1 MIPLIHTYIPCM
13 GDQDPADGWVGE
25 WGIIQLPHQ
34 CSLHRHLL
42 FWWYYRVDPSWIRS
56 PKSTPSKAAARGA
69 GSAAAGPPA
78 SESEEG
84 NLVPERIPPGRVT
97 EAPAS
102 PADSGSDGVSSATPL
117 ISHPRDDGGGGRRQ
131 RQQNGIAEEATAA
144 GLPEE
149 GGEAVYA
156 HQGALRSAQA
166 IVADLERTGVLRAVL
181 DGDEAA
187 RRRLGHSVYRQVR
200 GGGGLYCQT
209 GWGQAVTKTKR
220 HGGSSQ
226 AGGMMGE
233 RGMQLYTLSISP
245 SSYVPIPP
253 FWPLFYV
260 GFPLLV
266 VRSAS

>member
-1 MIPLIHTYIPCM
+1 M
-13 GDQDPADGWVGE
+13 GGGEE
-25 WGIIQLPHQ
+25 WGIIRLPHQ
-34 CSLHRHLL
+34 CYLHRYLL
-42 FWWYYRVDPSWIRS
+42 FWWYYKHVYRVDPSWIRA
-56 PKSTPSKAAARGA
+56 PKSTPSEAAGPEARGA
-69 GSAAAGPPA
+69 GSASARPA

-84 NLVPERIPPGRVT
+84 SLVPERSPPDRVT

-131 RQQNGIAEEATAA
+131 RQQNGIAEEETA

-149 GGEAVYA
+149 GGGAVYA

-209 GWGQAVTKTKR
+209 GWGQAVTKR

-245 SSYVPIPP
+245 SSYVPMPSS
-253 FWPLFYV
+253 WPLFYD